1 MYCIANW
8 SKARRSFARWSRSNR
23 ASHAR
28 GDSLVSWS
36 FTTLAVAAKNI
47 MASVPTYMELETA
60 FTLLQFA
67 VVGPLIA
74 LAHRN

>member
-1 MYCIANW
+1 M
-8 SKARRSFARWSRSNR
+8 
-23 ASHAR
+23 
-28 GDSLVSWS
+28 G
-36 FTTLAVAAKNI
+36 
-47 MASVPTYMELETA
+47 SVPTYVELETA